1 MKFVD
6 PVTVVVHVRSQDTA
20 YFPVFI
26 SPVAAGHVGVS
37 ISAEMRSPNKKK
49 SKPNTNVCLLLWL
62 IYILRKKGEHRCTF
76 CQGCAT
82 VAKKKVHTGKA
93 GKKATMMCIFCQS
106 IPQLQKQALSG

>member
-1 MKFVD
+1 MKLLD
-6 PVTVVVHVRSQDTA
+6 AVTAVVYVRSQDTA

-62 IYILRKKGEHRCTF
+62 IYILGKKREHRCTF
-76 CQGCAT
+76 
-82 VAKKKVHTGKA
+82 VTGHRP
-93 GKKATMMCIFCQS
+93 GE
-106 IPQLQKQALSG
+106 